1 MKEDNPMRKHF
12 ISFLIG
18 LLSLAGIYTG
28 VASHE
33 NKKSTPPVEIEEN
46 VVTDY
51 SQLQDSEDELVKET
65 TETSTTESEEE
76 TIEEDTSE
84 TENNNDSIDETKE
97 TETEAQETR
106 PAPTQAKKQVVETKP
121 KATKPAP
128 PQTQVPETQAPT
140 QPPETQAPT
149 QPPETQAPTQ
159 TQLPET
165 QALSGSNANQVLQLV
180 NQERAKAGL
189 SALAANGTLTNAANK
204 RATEI
209 VSVFDHTRPNGSSFF
224 TVLEEHGV
232 SMTTA
237 GENIAYGQRSP
248 SEVVTAWMNSPG
260 HAANILSGKFGK
272 LGVGVYETNGTIYWV
287 QLFTN

>member
-1 MKEDNPMRKHF
+1 MRKHF

-65 TETSTTESEEE
+65 TETSTKESEEE

-84 TENNNDSIDETKE
+84 TENNNNSIDETKE

-140 QPPETQAPT
+140 QPPET
-149 QPPETQAPTQ
+149 TQAPTQ
-159 TQLPET
+159 TQPPET

-260 HAANILSGKFGK
+260 HAANILNGKFGK